1 MKHRC
6 TFRLFVALFVCL
18 FISSAVFGVSEGYS
32 NRQKIYPVD
41 SDLYQAITYLYI
53 AQGHAL
59 PSTTGPW
66 SADELDRMLAKIDR
80 EALSE
85 GAKATYDYVKGELDV
100 VPWQPSQGIGMK
112 WGFEANLE
120 TYTHI
125 NTDEMFQERVN
136 WGYGLLKQK
145 PMLKVSFETWPV
157 NSFYGYA
164 EFSVGNSI
172 HTEYPFGST
181 QFNTN
186 IIMFQNLPKFVMAD
200 LNFNMPYR
208 AFASAGGNHWS
219 LQVGR
224 DRMSW
229 GPGVTGNFVVGDN
242 LMYHNMARFTTY
254 FDSFKYTFVTSFFPH
269 PENYSKTDQEGVLSG
284 INMFMSHRLEW
295 RMFKDKVNF
304 ALTEAIMYQSAD
316 NYLDL
321 QILNPCMIFHDYY
334 IRSNANSILS
344 IELDYTPIKY
354 LNIYGQ
360 FVVDELALPGEP
372 VPGSSPNAFPN
383 AFGYMLGV
391 KSAGGVGDGML
402 YGSAEWA
409 MTDPYLYLRYGTKG
423 SGSEQG
429 AEYGL
434 NWVVATRNYSNTS
447 SPSVQYDETF
457 LGYKYGGDAIVA
469 NLNGG
474 FKVFDKWYIE
484 GNIFYMAHGTHDKWT
499 RWARVSNEPDDGN
512 TAGTAPYPNQSTPTD
527 THYPQN
533 SKDTNARNRNAVS
546 HTLVAGVNGGY
557 TILPGFNVFG
567 QLDFINVW
575 NPGNIKDVPAQFDM
589 QLTVGLSYSL

>member
-1 MKHRC
+1 
-6 TFRLFVALFVCL
+6 
-18 FISSAVFGVSEGYS
+18 
-32 NRQKIYPVD
+32 
-41 SDLYQAITYLYI
+41 
-53 AQGHAL
+53 
-59 PSTTGPW
+59 
-66 SADELDRMLAKIDR
+66 MLAEIDR

-85 GAKATYDYVKGELDV
+85 GAKATYDYVKGELDI
-100 VPWQPSQGIGMK
+100 VPWQLSQGIGMK

-125 NTDEMFQERVN
+125 NTDEMFHEREN

-164 EFSVGNSI
+164 EFSVDNSI

-208 AFASAGGNHWS
+208 AFASAGGNHWR

-254 FDSFKYTFVTSFFPH
+254 FDSFKYTFVTSFFPY
-269 PENYSKTDQEGVLSG
+269 PENYSETDQEGVLSG

-344 IELDYTPIKY
+344 IELDYTPIKH

-372 VPGSSPNAFPN
+372 VPGSSPSHSP
-383 AFGYMLGV
+383 ML
-391 KSAGGVGDGML
+391 SD
-402 YGSAEWA
+402 
-409 MTDPYLYLRYGTKG
+409 
-423 SGSEQG
+423 
-429 AEYGL
+429 
-434 NWVVATRNYSNTS
+434 
-447 SPSVQYDETF
+447 
-457 LGYKYGGDAIVA
+457 IC
-469 NLNGG
+469 
-474 FKVFDKWYIE
+474 
-484 GNIFYMAHGTHDKWT
+484 
-499 RWARVSNEPDDGN
+499 
-512 TAGTAPYPNQSTPTD
+512 
-527 THYPQN
+527 
-533 SKDTNARNRNAVS
+533 
-546 HTLVAGVNGGY
+546 LV
-557 TILPGFNVFG
+557 
-567 QLDFINVW
+567 
-575 NPGNIKDVPAQFDM
+575 
-589 QLTVGLSYSL
+589 